1 MRKILIA
8 EDNTE
13 LNDMMRNYLIR
24 RDTLCIRRSTARRR
38 WNTPAACSPISSCWT
53 S

>member
-13 LNDMMRNYLIR
+13 LNDMMRNYLIKAGH
-24 RDTLCIRRSTARRR
+24 SAHRR
-38 WNTPAACSPISSCWT
+38 WNTPAVCSPTSCCWT
-53 S
+53 